1 MTLRRAGC
9 AFLVRT
15 GSEGKRGWC
24 APVCACIV
32 LEIEIVLSARVG
44 QRMRGENEDAET
56 DLMKC
61 RKHFLGSVPRASCL
75 TKSCST

>member
-32 LEIEIVLSARVG
+32 LEIEIVLSARV
-44 QRMRGENEDAET
+44 R
-56 DLMKC
+56 
-61 RKHFLGSVPRASCL
+61 
-75 TKSCST
+75 